1 KYLADPLGMHNTSF
15 DCPNVASTNEKP
27 HLAWGLCSTG
37 HDFAKVVQMLIMEGM
52 GPDGTRVLS
61 KYGVRQIFSNGGGK
75 ATMRDSVLNRPR
87 NPTGS
92 YLVSRCYPRMDMEK
106 YDGIPFTLPTGPWPD
121 YGLGAMF
128 FLGNQGEIFGH
139 LGALGGVWFVA
150 PGRFSYY
157 LAWAAFNMFKTYQA
171 TTDILN
177 AFESASNF
185 TVTSTDGGEEHWEEI
200 PVCGG
205 EMYEDLFEHLGIDSM
220 KKLLDYLDPSTP
232 RSCDEDIGLGER
244 MLWNEAVVDE
254 IPDYMMLL

>member
-1 KYLADPLGMHNTSF
+1 MTPSFFDLGFMADYS
-15 DCPNVASTNEKP
+15 A
-27 HLAWGLCSTG
+27 
-37 HDFAKVVQMLIMEGM
+37 
-52 GPDGTRVLS
+52 
-61 KYGVRQIFSNGGGK
+61 
-75 ATMRDSVLNRPR
+75 
-87 NPTGS
+87 
-92 YLVSRCYPRMDMEK
+92 
-106 YDGIPFTLPTGPWPD
+106 D

-171 TTDILN
+171 TTDVSGFIDFHVFSNTNQLNLNTVIATTSLQQILN

>member
-1 KYLADPLGMHNTSF
+1 MASLIFVFSPIQINKLNLNT
-15 DCPNVASTNEKP
+15 V
-27 HLAWGLCSTG
+27 
-37 HDFAKVVQMLIMEGM
+37 I
-52 GPDGTRVLS
+52 
-61 KYGVRQIFSNGGGK
+61 
-75 ATMRDSVLNRPR
+75 
-87 NPTGS
+87 
-92 YLVSRCYPRMDMEK
+92 
-106 YDGIPFTLPTGPWPD
+106 
-121 YGLGAMF
+121 
-128 FLGNQGEIFGH
+128 
-139 LGALGGVWFVA
+139 
-150 PGRFSYY
+150 
-157 LAWAAFNMFKTYQA
+157 A
-171 TTDILN
+171 TTSLQQILN